1 MDYSASSSGV
11 IYNSLTQR
19 LSETNKKELRYN
31 FFRNLLTAGIGFGAL
46 IFLLVLLEAVFHFST
61 GVRTVIFWA
70 TTSTLFATFVYV
82 ILNYI
87 LKITGVIGHFDPI
100 LYSHK
105 VGSHYDGLRDSLPN
119 SLSLFKN
126 GNGGSVFS
134 GELINANLQKVE
146 ERSSGI
152 NFSSFIPVQ
161 NLKKLSLILIGSFLI
176 YALSFVIFPGTMF
189 GSFNR
194 LVNYQYNF
202 LDGEYGVV
210 FEILPGDTEVVK
222 GERVDISVEVKAN
235 KEGLDIHKL
244 KFFTLEK
251 RNDGTEILIDEKELE
266 TDVNGFFLTNIES
279 VNSDLVYY
287 AEYEG
292 IESPRYKIT
301 VQDYPIVKSFRV
313 TVHSPEFTGMP
324 PRELK
329 ENEGDV
335 FCAEGSRLEFNIA
348 SSRELSAAGIE
359 FNGDY
364 NELDVNSDIASGS
377 ITVSNSGTYR
387 IILKDLEG
395 RENKNSKLYNIKVVN
410 DDPPKIVIVEPKE
423 ANYTLK
429 GERELI
435 VRARI
440 SDDFGFSKL
449 TLHYSK
455 VNGRQSA
462 AGNYTIVN
470 IPIKNLD
477 ATSLEVPYLWSIAG
491 LGLNSGD
498 RVEYYMEVT
507 DNTGKTT
514 RSEIRTLQ
522 YKSISEILKESEQIS
537 KELKSELES
546 VSQDAYDLQKQL
558 MDLKNKSQ
566 MNEEL
571 GLNDQQ
577 KKDLQQKVDNLQQN
591 MDAMKNKIDQSINEM
606 QESNMLSDKT
616 LEQYMKMQ
624 ELFNKINTPEL
635 KEMLEKMKEAL
646 RKNNEEQIRDAMKNF
661 NFDEEAFKKNLEKIM
676 ELMKKIEN
684 LQEFGDLTQ
693 KLDEMTKMQDE
704 LKNETEQS
712 SQNDQNKMNELSN
725 KQEDISDK
733 MDDFKKRLEDLIKKM
748 NEMKDS
754 DMSSKD
760 LQDIQ
765 KQLNQ
770 KNTQQKMQNSEQQLQ
785 NGQKQNSQQ
794 TQEQISDDLN
804 ELNDQMQNAL
814 EKQLDMMDMN
824 SKMMDKMGDIKKQL
838 EELSKKQQ
846 DLKDQTEDLN
856 QSNKKEMND
865 AQQQQQGLQQNLSE
879 QINDLMNL
887 SKSGAPITPELG
899 KELGNSYNKMDKA
912 GKNLSDGDKS
922 KASENQGN
930 AKESLDNAIKMLG
943 EMMGKMQQPG
953 NKGSKGEGKMGQ
965 LMQQL
970 ADIIAQQQGL
980 NGKMGQFGNNGNGKD
995 GQNGLTSEQKQNME
1009 RLKLEQ
1015 EQISKS
1021 LEELNKEL
1029 QEEKQRSGEKVLGD
1043 LDQIKKEMQEV
1054 VKDLQNQNLTDETV
1068 KKQNRI
1074 LSRLLDAQLS
1084 QREKDF
1090 EQKRESRPG
1099 NNFTRTS
1106 PPEVVLSGPKSFNAL
1121 KEEFLK
1127 LQKEGY
1133 TEDYED
1139 LITKYLQE
1147 LRNNGYLQQ

>member
-1 MDYSASSSGV
+1 MDHSASSSAI

-19 LSETNKKELRYN
+19 LSDTNKKELRYN
-31 FFRNLLTAGIGFGAL
+31 FVRNLLVAGIGIGAL
-46 IFLLVLLEAVFHFST
+46 IFFLVILEAIFHFST

-70 TTSTLFATFVYV
+70 TASTLFTTFVYI
-82 ILNYI
+82 ILNFI
-87 LKITGVIGHFDPI
+87 LKITRVINPFDPI
-100 LYSHK
+100 RYSRK
-105 VGSHYDGLRDSLPN
+105 VGSHYDGLKDSLPN
-119 SLSLFKN
+119 SMSLFKN
-126 GNGGSVFS
+126 SINGSVFS
-134 GELINANLQKVE
+134 GELINANLQKVD
-146 ERSSGI
+146 ERSGNI
-152 NFSSFIPVQ
+152 NFSSFIPFQ
-161 NLKKLSLILIGSFLI
+161 FLRKLSLVLIGSFLI
-176 YALSFVIFPGTMF
+176 YTLSFAIFPGTMF
-189 GSFNR
+189 GSLKR

-202 LDGEYGVV
+202 LDSEYGII
-210 FEILPGDTEVVK
+210 FEIEPGDIEVLK
-222 GERVDISVEVKAN
+222 GERVDISINVKAN
-235 KEGLDIHKL
+235 KEGLDIHTI
-244 KFFTLEK
+244 KFYTLEK
-251 RNDGTEILIDEKELE
+251 RHDGTEILLDEKELE
-266 TDVNGFFLTNIES
+266 TDVNGFFLTNIEN
-279 VNSDLVYY
+279 VNGDIRYY

-292 IESPRYKIT
+292 IESPKYNIT
-301 VQDYPIVKSFRV
+301 VLDYPIVKSFRV
-313 TVHSPEFTGMP
+313 TVHSPEFTGIP

-335 FCAEGSRLEFNIA
+335 FCAEGSRLEFSIN
-348 SSRELSAAGIE
+348 SSRELSSAGIE
-359 FNGDY
+359 FNGNY
-364 NELDVNSDIASGS
+364 TPLEVNSDKAVGS
-377 ITVSNSGTYR
+377 IDVTNSGTYK
-387 IILKDLEG
+387 IVLKDLEG
-395 RENKNSKLYNIKVVN
+395 RENRNSKLYNVKVVN
-410 DDPPKIVIVEPKE
+410 DNPPKIVIIEPKE
-423 ANYTLK
+423 TNYILK
-429 GERELI
+429 GGRELI

-440 SDDFGFSKL
+440 SDDFGFSNL

-455 VNGRQSA
+455 ANGRQSA

-470 IPIKNLD
+470 IPIKNLN

-491 LGLNSGD
+491 LGLTSGE

-537 KELKSELES
+537 RELKSELES

-558 MDLKNKSQ
+558 MDIKNKSQ

-571 GLNDQQ
+571 GLNNQQ

-591 MDAMKNKIDQSINEM
+591 LDGMKNKIDQSINQM
-606 QESNMLSDKT
+606 QESKMLSEKT

-624 ELFNKINTPEL
+624 ELFNKINTPEF
-635 KEMLEKMKEAL
+635 KEMLEKLKEAL
-646 RKNNEEQIRDAMKNF
+646 RKNNDEQIRDAMKNF

-712 SQNDQNKMNELSN
+712 SQSDQSKMNELSD
-725 KQEDISDK
+725 KQEDIKNK
-733 MDDFKKRLEDLIKKM
+733 MDEFKKGLEDLIKKM
-748 NEMKDS
+748 NEMKDP

-785 NGQKQNSQQ
+785 QGQKQNSQQ

-804 ELNDQMQNAL
+804 ELNRQMQDAL

-824 SKMMDKMGDIKKQL
+824 NKMMDKMGDIKKQL

-846 DLKDQTEDLN
+846 DLKDRTEELN
-856 QSNKKEMND
+856 QSNKNEMNN

-912 GKNLSDGDKS
+912 GQNLSDGDKN

-930 AKESLDNAIKMLG
+930 AKESLDNAIKMLSD
-943 EMMGKMQQPG
+943 MMSQMQQQG
-953 NKGSKGEGKMGQ
+953 NKGNKGEGKMGQ

-970 ADIIAQQQGL
+970 ANIIAQQQGL
-980 NGKMGQFGNNGNGKD
+980 NGKMGQFGENGSGKD
-995 GQNGLTSEQKQNME
+995 GQNGLTNEQKQNMK

-1029 QEEKQRSGEKVLGD
+1029 QDEKQRSGEKVLGD

-1054 VKDLQNQNLTDETV
+1054 VKDLQNQNLTDETI

-1133 TEDYED
+1133 TEDYEI

-1147 LRNNGYLQQ
+1147 LRNNGYLQ